1 MCARGQ
7 GRSGQRCDT
16 ANWQRIET
24 NMASEAGIRDK
35 GDLLFLVEDGAGN
48 VVYRSQDWPASLA
61 AEQLPWPPQPAPRRG
76 AEPPPRPNPDA
87 SGAEPPPRPGPDRP
101 GAARGPKPQPQPPR
115 ERPGSTPPG
124 SPPVSRIAMQI
135 AGERHWHIGLAST
148 DHSRVAVAVDT
159 AAVDPDMQGV
169 LRAFLVALP
178 LCLVLI
184 GLGGWSFS
192 GRALRPLRELTVT
205 ARQITAE
212 GLDQRISS
220 QGEDREFAEL
230 IVVFNGM
237 LERLERSFRQAHRF
251 SADAAHELKTP
262 LAILQGQIEQAIHA
276 VEDGSAMQAELTG
289 ILDEVRRLSTIS
301 SKLML
306 LSQADAGNLRI
317 HAQSFDISRALTD
330 LVEDTIMLTPHLL
343 VTGDIQPGLTIRAD
357 ASHPR

>member
-1 MCARGQ
+1 
-7 GRSGQRCDT
+7 
-16 ANWQRIET
+16 
-24 NMASEAGIRDK
+24 
-35 GDLLFLVEDGAGN
+35 
-48 VVYRSQDWPASLA
+48 
-61 AEQLPWPPQPAPRRG
+61 
-76 AEPPPRPNPDA
+76 
-87 SGAEPPPRPGPDRP
+87 
-101 GAARGPKPQPQPPR
+101 
-115 ERPGSTPPG
+115 
-124 SPPVSRIAMQI
+124 MQI

-192 GRALRPLRELTVT
+192 GRALRPLRKLTVT